1 MKNFLSKLCLTGM
14 FIFVACSLGAAEKAG
29 ESLWFE
35 DYAQVRRLAAQK
47 KRPILMLFSGSDWCP
62 PCIRLEK
69 EVFQQKPFA
78 DFAASGK
85 VILFWADFPRTKKQN
100 SKIAAQNR
108 QLMQVYR
115 VNGVP
120 SVILTD
126 PSGKEFART
135 GYRPGGAQAYV
146 EHLDKLLKKTK

>member
-1 MKNFLSKLCLTGM
+1 MRKIFEKM
-14 FIFVACSLGAAEKAG
+14 FAAVILVSVACSLGAAEKSKP
-29 ESLWFE
+29 SLWFE
-35 DYAQVRRLAAQK
+35 DYAQARKLATEK

-135 GYRPGGAQAYV
+135 GYRPGGAQSYV
-146 EHLDKLLKKTK
+146 EHLDHLLEKAK

>member
-1 MKNFLSKLCLTGM
+1 MAKEVAAFIKLQIKG
-14 FIFVACSLGAAEKAG
+14 GAANP
-29 ESLWFE
+29 S
-35 DYAQVRRLAAQK
+35 
-47 KRPILMLFSGSDWCP
+47 P
-62 PCIRLEK
+62 P
-69 EVFQQKPFA
+69 VGFA